1 MKIVITGG
9 LGYLGVELSK
19 FLEKK
24 GFKVYIIDSCLY
36 KNFLNIGSAIIKE
49 DVRRLSQK
57 SIKLIKESDVIIHLA
72 AIVGDP
78 ACDLIKE
85 EAVDINLYGTKKII
99 TLTKKYNKKLIF
111 SSTCSVY
118 GASKNLLTE
127 RSKTLPLSIYALTKL
142 AAENYIEKSKIE
154 YIIFRM
160 GTIFG
165 LSNRMRFDLVLNR
178 FVADALIK
186 KKITIFG
193 GNQWRPFLYMKDAI
207 KFYYKAIEGN
217 YLPKEIFNISSF
229 NIKILELGKIISKK
243 LGCEIDIK
251 KEIVDPRDYRVSTK
265 KAENYFKIKTD
276 LSSLNS
282 GVKEIANSI
291 NSGKIKNPYST
302 IYYNVEVLREMRKK

>member
-1 MKIVITGG
+1 MKIIITGG
-9 LGYLGVELSK
+9 LGYLGAELSK
-19 FLEKK
+19 FLERK

-36 KNFLNIGSAIIKE
+36 KNFLNVGSSIIKE
-49 DVRRLSQK
+49 DVRRLSQR

-85 EAVDINLYGTKKII
+85 EAVDINLNGTKKII
-99 TLTKKYNKKLIF
+99 ILAKKYNKKLIF

-142 AAENYIEKSKIE
+142 AAENYIERSKID
-154 YIIFRM
+154 YVIFRM

-165 LSNRMRFDLVLNR
+165 LSDRMRFDLVLNK
-178 FVADALIK
+178 FVADAVIK

-207 KFYYKAIEGN
+207 EFYYKTIEN
-217 YLPKEIFNISSF
+217 NCFPKEIFNISSF
-229 NIKILELGKIISKK
+229 NIKILKLGQLISKN
-243 LGCEIDIK
+243 LGCEMDIK

-276 LSSLNS
+276 VSSLNK
-282 GVKEIANSI
+282 GIKEIANSI
-291 NSGKIKNPYST
+291 KTGEIKNPYSS
-302 IYYNVEVLREMRKK
+302 IYYNIEVLREMRKK